1 MDPHRP
7 PLYDGEREDATA
19 ARTTTRRDAARAGT
33 GNRHRMRYPRAMRLL
48 SATTMARIVRR
59 SPVTTSPHDS
69 TLAADAART
78 DPRWA
83 RAALN
88 RWIFRGM
95 LASMGSIAVVLH
107 RTLPWESVAWD
118 FAKLS
123 ARNLGRLCGVRVR
136 VHGLEHLTGSGPYVF
151 TPNHQSHFDIAALLG
166 WLPGRNRFVAKKE
179 LFAEP
184 VLGTVLRTLGMI
196 PVDRDNPL
204 EAIERLNAAAAGGS
218 SLIVF
223 PEGTR
228 SRDGT
233 LLPFKKGPFIAA
245 LHLQLPIVPVV
256 CCGTREVMP
265 KGGYLAIVPG
275 DIDIYVEA
283 PIATRGL
290 GYEDR
295 DALRVRVRD
304 VIAGRLAG
312 VAASRRA

>member
-1 MDPHRP
+1 MSPGPD
-7 PLYDGEREDATA
+7 
-19 ARTTTRRDAARAGT
+19 DAA
-33 GNRHRMRYPRAMRLL
+33 
-48 SATTMARIVRR
+48 
-59 SPVTTSPHDS
+59 
-69 TLAADAART
+69 LAAGATART

-88 RWIFRGM
+88 RWVFRTM
-95 LASMGSIAVVLH
+95 LLSMGSIAVVLH
-107 RTLPWESVAWD
+107 RTLPWKGVAWD

-136 VHGLEHLTGSGPYVF
+136 THGLERLAGPGPWIF

-184 VLGTVLRTLGMI
+184 LLGTVLRTLGMI
-196 PVDRDNPL
+196 PVDRENPL
-204 EAIERLNAAAAGGS
+204 EAIQLLNDAARAGS
-218 SLIVF
+218 SLIIF

-245 LHLQLPIVPVV
+245 IHLGLPVVPVV
-256 CCGTREVMP
+256 CRGTREVMP

-275 DIDIYVEA
+275 EIDVYVEE
-283 PIATRGL
+283 PIPTAGL
-290 GYEDR
+290 GYDDR
-295 DALRVRVRD
+295 EALRDRVRA
-304 VIAGRLAG
+304 VVAARLAEP
-312 VAASRRA
+312 ARAT